1 MREGS
6 WTGMDTELTRCL
18 RESIEDRM
26 DRIQTS
32 LITGN
37 VQTIEDF
44 RLRIGQLRAFREVLD
59 EMEVLKRRAFGL
71 PEHEK

>member
-1 MREGS
+1 
-6 WTGMDTELTRCL
+6 MDTELTRCL
-18 RESIEDRM
+18 REAIEERM

-37 VQTIEDF
+37 VQTMEDF
-44 RLRIGQLRAFREVLD
+44 RLRIGQLRALREVLD